1 MAKTLS
7 LEPNGHKAEL
17 WAHIFSCASGWEMKE
32 IKGFNN
38 IQAIKK
44 WVPMQAI
51 YYCVPNAILN
61 IILFNPHVF
70 SGINRFEK

>member
-1 MAKTLS
+1 
-7 LEPNGHKAEL
+7 
-17 WAHIFSCASGWEMKE
+17 MKE
-32 IKGFNN
+32 IKGFSN

-51 YYCVPNAILN
+51 YYGVPNAVLN

-70 SGINRFEK
+70 SGINRFEKYYLQDVL

>member
-1 MAKTLS
+1 
-7 LEPNGHKAEL
+7 
-17 WAHIFSCASGWEMKE
+17 MKE
-32 IKGFNN
+32 IKGFN

-51 YYCVPNAILN
+51 YYGVPNAVLN

-70 SGINRFEK
+70 SGINRFEKYYLQDVL